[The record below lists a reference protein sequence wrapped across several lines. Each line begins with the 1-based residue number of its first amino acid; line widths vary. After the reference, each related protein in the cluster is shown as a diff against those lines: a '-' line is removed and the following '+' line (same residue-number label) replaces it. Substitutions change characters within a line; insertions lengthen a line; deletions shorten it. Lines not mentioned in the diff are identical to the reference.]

1 MAPRGFQSYSRA
13 HGQAV
18 GGRRWTALSGLC
30 PRLES
35 VRLEYRA
42 GLKNIANTL
51 MAKALQ
57 ECPSSGEAP
66 ASQPRPACSARGA
79 AAPRQRATPRQAP
92 QPPRSRPSRSGE
104 AGRPR
109 PFPSEFSRCPPA
121 LSPRRACVCRA
132 TTRSAQRL
140 CDPTTQKSPLVSR
153 VHFCNLLHKV
163 KVTVL

>member
-1 MAPRGFQSYSRA
+1 MAPRGFQSYSWA

-66 ASQPRPACSARGA
+66 ASQPRPACSACGA
-79 AAPRQRATPRQAP
+79 AAPAGA
-92 QPPRSRPSRSGE
+92 PPRARHRGLRDHGPAAVGE
-104 AGRPR
+104 LGVHVLSLQSLAVAL
-109 PFPSEFSRCPPA
+109 PP
-121 LSPRRACVCRA
+121 
-132 TTRSAQRL
+132 
-140 CDPTTQKSPLVSR
+140 
-153 VHFCNLLHKV
+153 
-163 KVTVL
+163 

>member
-79 AAPRQRATPRQAP
+79 AAPRARHRSLRGHGPAAVGELGVHVLFLQSLAVAL
-92 QPPRSRPSRSGE
+92 PP
-104 AGRPR
+104 
-109 PFPSEFSRCPPA
+109 
-121 LSPRRACVCRA
+121 
-132 TTRSAQRL
+132 
-140 CDPTTQKSPLVSR
+140 
-153 VHFCNLLHKV
+153 
-163 KVTVL
+163 